1 MNTTTRGN
9 WGEEIACKHLI
20 SQGAKIL
27 KRNFHS
33 KFGEIDIIAKEKD
46 CIIFVEV
53 KTRKNNLYGNASE
66 FVTKSKQRKIILTAQ
81 YYLRYCSETQIRFD
95 VIEVYYYEKG
105 EEMILK
111 EINQIK
117 NAFIN

>member
-1 MNTTTRGN
+1 MNTTTRGS
-9 WGEEIACKHLI
+9 WGEEMACQHLI
-20 SQGAKIL
+20 SQGYKIL

-33 KFGEIDIIAKEKD
+33 KCGEIDIIAKDKN
-46 CIIFVEV
+46 CIVFVEV

-81 YYLRYCSETQIRFD
+81 YYLRYCQETEMRFD
-95 VIEVYYYEKG
+95 VIEVYYFEKD

-117 NAFIN
+117 NAFIC